1 MNRCFLAALLA
12 LCAIDANAA
21 PDFSFS
27 RPVRLTTEFFP
38 HGSVAIGD
46 ANGDGRMDLAVTRD
60 SDGVQPN
67 NVLSLYLQR
76 ADGTLAAPLTLR
88 LPAAYGEDVPVRF
101 VDLDHDGTQEIFVGQ
116 GNTQVVVARLSA
128 GVLTQASTPSLKG
141 CAYIATGDIDGDGN
155 QDVACHDEQVTAT
168 IFFGDGTGGFRN
180 SLQEQTPAGT
190 WYTSYEAKSIQ
201 LADMNGDGRLD
212 LLLTSSGVNSFFV
225 LENDGMGGF
234 WPGAVAYAHPYTPL
248 GVYPSTLQVVDVDG
262 DGVDEVV
269 TVSPDNR
276 PNAYINVYRRRANG
290 YLGLSDRI
298 PTYDSTTALLAAD
311 LDGDNDKEL
320 LEGHFEMHAV
330 SVVGANGGGLDAQ
343 SRFDLPGFGNPAY
356 DWHAELVASS
366 NGFALGD
373 INGDGCPDLAA
384 TTFSGTTLLFGC
396 EPYIS
401 KIPVSDFD
409 GDGFSDVLWRWDERS
424 GVLYAYFRGSTVCTI
439 STCPPTIE
447 PYQQAQA
454 LGDFDGDGNTDVFWR
469 NPSSGQNLL
478 MLAAIYERLLP
489 TTSTAWSVVG
499 AGDFDGDDQSDLLWR
514 NAVSGVNTIWRSAD
528 STTQMSIAQ
537 VGNLAWKVAG
547 VGDFDG
553 DGRSDVL
560 WRNSTTGANTI
571 WRSGNNLTQ
580 QAMTGVTGKAW
591 KIVGIGDF
599 DADGRDDVAWRNTT
613 TGANTIWLSANNAT
627 QRAVAGV
634 SNQQWA
640 IEAIGDY
647 NADGAADLFWRNA
660 TTDANTIWLSANNR
674 TQQAVGPTFWA
685 VASP

>member
-1 MNRCFLAALLA
+1 MPTVMAAWISRSR
-12 LCAIDANAA
+12 AIRWR
-21 PDFSFS
+21 PS
-27 RPVRLTTEFFP
+27 RTT
-38 HGSVAIGD
+38 
-46 ANGDGRMDLAVTRD
+46 
-60 SDGVQPN
+60 
-67 NVLSLYLQR
+67 VLSLYLQR

-343 SRFDLPGFGNPAY
+343 SRFDLLDSAILPTTGMPN
-356 DWHAELVASS
+356 LVASS

-424 GVLYAYFRGSTVCTI
+424 GLLYAFFRGSTVCTI

-447 PYQQAQA
+447 PTSRHRRWGTSMATA
-454 LGDFDGDGNTDVFWR
+454 TDVFGA
-469 NPSSGQNLL
+469 NPSSGPELL
-478 MLAAIYERLLP
+478 MLARS
-489 TTSTAWSVVG
+489 TSA
-499 AGDFDGDDQSDLLWR
+499 
-514 NAVSGVNTIWRSAD
+514 
-528 STTQMSIAQ
+528 
-537 VGNLAWKVAG
+537 
-547 VGDFDG
+547 
-553 DGRSDVL
+553 
-560 WRNSTTGANTI
+560 
-571 WRSGNNLTQ
+571 
-580 QAMTGVTGKAW
+580 
-591 KIVGIGDF
+591 
-599 DADGRDDVAWRNTT
+599 
-613 TGANTIWLSANNAT
+613 
-627 QRAVAGV
+627 
-634 SNQQWA
+634 
-640 IEAIGDY
+640 
-647 NADGAADLFWRNA
+647 
-660 TTDANTIWLSANNR
+660 
-674 TQQAVGPTFWA
+674 
-685 VASP
+685 